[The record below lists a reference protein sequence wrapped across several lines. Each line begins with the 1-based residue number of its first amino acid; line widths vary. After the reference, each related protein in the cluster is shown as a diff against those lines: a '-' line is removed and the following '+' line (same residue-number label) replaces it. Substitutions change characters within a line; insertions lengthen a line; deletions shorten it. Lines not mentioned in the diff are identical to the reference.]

1 MIVCNWFP
9 PILLLS
15 LLPIIS
21 TAPTPL
27 TAKQKD
33 NLGAEI
39 SDVLLLEETI
49 IPPWERTDDES
60 SSSQPPQLRVA
71 RSPWQQSMQW
81 HPTERLK
88 PRGCYKRYDR
98 RYRRWMRRACH
109 YQSSTVP
116 RRRTTTTTTTT
127 TTTPGPPTAP
137 PTPKRKKRCFKRYH
151 KKYKKYV
158 SRCVYW

>member
-1 MIVCNWFP
+1 MIVCNWF

-15 LLPIIS
+15 LLPIVS
-21 TAPTPL
+21 SAPTPSPV
-27 TAKQKD
+27 KQRD

-39 SDVLLLEETI
+39 SDVLLIEETI
-49 IPPWERTDDES
+49 PPWGVIDES
-60 SSSQPPQLRVA
+60 SSSQPPHLRFA

-81 HPTERLK
+81 HPTENPR
-88 PRGCYKRYDR
+88 RGCYKRYDKR
-98 RYRRWMRRACH
+98 HRRWMRRACH
-109 YQSSTVP
+109 YNSTSAIR

-137 PTPKRKKRCFKRYH
+137 PKPRTKKRCFKRYH